1 MISLGEKYDLNFY
14 KLGGTALDFTVFEN
28 KTSKKKPKMSKVKS
42 ITLIV
47 IILLFIVGA
56 MSVSFLTDYIWMDS
70 LGFRNLFTTILGS
83 KVLLAGIGFIVF
95 FVLSAITFFWVRNTY
110 ISHLKHEQLPPI
122 ILEKKK
128 SSAIVFGISI
138 VIGFIGSSLVQ
149 GIGWEPLLKFINQAS
164 FNIKDPHFNM
174 DISFYMY
181 TLPVLKIMLNLLLS
195 LAIFFFLLE
204 VGFYSVFGIYRK
216 SRKAQI
222 HMGVTLGF
230 VGILLAGLH
239 LLAPYETL
247 LTNKVNI
254 FQESAVYGLSYT
266 DQLINIPKAYVLA
279 AVALIGTIWM
289 IIAMNRGKILSMA
302 IPIVAYVVLVVVG
315 QLASV
320 VVQSF
325 VVSPNEFSKEQPY
338 LAHNLEYTR
347 SAYKLSGIEE
357 QEHPVNDTL
366 DTAMIERNMK
376 TIENVRINDVRPLE
390 DVYDQTQTIRP
401 YYSFNDVDI
410 DRYMIDGDY
419 EQVFISA
426 RELRTE
432 DLSDQAKTWENLN
445 LRYTHGYGVV
455 MSHVNQVTPQGQPEY
470 MLNNLPPQ
478 GVMEINRPQ
487 IYFGEESY
495 DEIVV
500 NSKKEEFD
508 YPQGGDNA
516 TSRYDAENGIP
527 MTGLNRLLFAIDT
540 ANFRMLVSDQINSD
554 SLMLHTRNIMDR
566 VDRIAPFFS
575 YDEDPYIFVRDDGS
589 LAWMID
595 AYLTE
600 EHYPYAEPY
609 SDGGENYIRNS
620 VKVVVDAY
628 TGATDFYVVDPSD
641 PLLQTYLNIFPD
653 LFTEEIPEDVQ
664 AHFRYPEKLFKVQ
677 SSIYG
682 TYHMSNLEVFYNRE
696 DVWEIPTEKYYNE
709 DVEMDPYFV
718 TMKLPDYEEEEF
730 ILMQPFTPRN
740 RQNMIAW
747 MGVRNDG
754 EHYGEMF
761 VYRFPKQKNV
771 YGPQQIENRINQD
784 SVISQQLN
792 LWSQGGSEVIRG
804 NLLAIPIEDTIVY
817 VEPIYIESS
826 NETSLPEVKQVVV
839 AYGDYIVME
848 ESFEK
853 ALARILGIVDPGSK
867 PNDDGN
873 PAKPDEG
880 TEDGEDT
887 DPIVNAE
894 ETLVEVS
901 KLFDEYQL
909 ALSQGEWQKAA
920 ELMTEIETILEGL
933 Q

>member
-1 MISLGEKYDLNFY
+1 M
-14 KLGGTALDFTVFEN
+14 DFTVFEN
-28 KTSKKKPKMSKVKS
+28 KTSKKKPRMSKAKS

-56 MSVSFLTDYIWMDS
+56 LSVSFITDFIWMDS
-70 LGFRNLFTTILGS
+70 LGFRDLFTTILGS

-95 FVLSAITFFWVRNTY
+95 LVLSMITFFWVRSTY
-110 ISHLKHEQLPPI
+110 IGHLKQEQLPPI

-128 SSAIVFGISI
+128 SSAIIFGISM
-138 VIGFIGSSLVQ
+138 VIGLFGSSLVQ
-149 GIGWEPLLKFINQAS
+149 GIGWEPLLKFLNQAS
-164 FNIKDPHFNM
+164 FNITDPYFNM

-195 LAIFFFLLE
+195 LGIFFFLLE
-204 VGFYSVFGIYRK
+204 AGFYSVFGIYRK
-216 SRKAQI
+216 SKKAQI

-230 VGILLAGLH
+230 IGLLLAGLH
-239 LLAPYETL
+239 VLAPYETIL
-247 LTNKVNI
+247 SNKVNI

-279 AVALIGTIWM
+279 AVAVIGTIWM
-289 IIAMNRGKILSMA
+289 IVSMNRGKILSMA
-302 IPIVAYVVLVVVG
+302 MPIVAYVVLVIVG

-320 VVQSF
+320 AVQSF
-325 VVSPNEFSKEQPY
+325 VVSPNEFSKEEPY

-347 SAYKLSGIEE
+347 AAYKILGIEE
-357 QEHPVNDTL
+357 QEHPVNDSL

-401 YYSFNDVDI
+401 YYAFNDVDI
-410 DRYMIDGDY
+410 DRYQIDGDY

-432 DLSDQAKTWENLN
+432 DLSEQAKTWENLN

-455 MSHVNQVTPQGQPEY
+455 MSHVNQVTPQGQPKY

-478 GVMEINRPQ
+478 GVMDVNRPQ

-516 TSRYDAENGIP
+516 TSRYEAENGIP
-527 MTGLNRLLFAIDT
+527 MTGLNRLLFALDT
-540 ANFRMLVSDQINSD
+540 ANFRMLVSDQISSD
-554 SLMLHTRNIMDR
+554 SLLLHTRNIMDR
-566 VDRIAPFFS
+566 VDRIAPFFT
-575 YDEDPYIFVRDDGS
+575 YDEDPYIFIREDGS

-609 SDGGENYIRNS
+609 SDSGANYIRNS

-628 TGATDFYVVDPSD
+628 TGEVDFYVVDPSD
-641 PLLQTYLNIFPD
+641 PLLKTYQNMFPS
-653 LFTEEIPEDVQ
+653 LFEEEIPEDIR
-664 AHFRYPEKLFKVQ
+664 AHFRYPEMLFKVQ

-696 DVWEIPTEKYYNE
+696 DVWQIPTEKYYNE

-718 TMKLPDYEEEEF
+718 TMKLPEYEEEEF

-804 NLLAIPIEDTIVY
+804 NLLAIPIEDTILY

-839 AYGDYIVME
+839 AYSDYIVME

-853 ALARILGIVDPGSK
+853 ALARILELVDPDSK
-867 PNDDGN
+867 PNNEPNDSQED
-873 PAKPDEG
+873 

-887 DPIVNAE
+887 EPILNAE
-894 ETLVEVS
+894 DTLIEVS
-901 KLFDEYQL
+901 ELFDAYQE
-909 ALSQGEWQKAA
+909 ALSQGEWQKAG

-933 Q
+933 E

>member
-1 MISLGEKYDLNFY
+1 
-14 KLGGTALDFTVFEN
+14 
-28 KTSKKKPKMSKVKS
+28 MSKAKS
-42 ITLIV
+42 ITLLV
-47 IILLFIVGA
+47 IILLVIVGA
-56 MSVSFLTDYIWMDS
+56 LSVSFITDFIWMDS
-70 LGFRNLFTTILGS
+70 LGFRDIFTTILGS

-95 FVLSAITFFWVRNTY
+95 LVLSAITFFWVRSTY
-110 ISHLKHEQLPPI
+110 ISHLKQEQLPPI

-128 SSAIVFGISI
+128 SSFIIFGVSI
-138 VIGFIGSSLVQ
+138 VIGLFGSALVQ
-149 GIGWEPLLKFINQAS
+149 GIGWEPLLKFLNQAS
-164 FNIKDPHFNM
+164 FDIADPYFNM

-181 TLPVLKIMLNLLLS
+181 TLPVLKIILNLLLS

-204 VGFYSVFGIYRK
+204 AGFYSVFGIYRK

-222 HMGVTLGF
+222 HLGITLGF
-230 VGILLAGLH
+230 VGLLLAGLH
-239 LLAPYETL
+239 LLAPYETI

-279 AVALIGTIWM
+279 VVAVIGTIWM
-289 IIAMNRGKILSMA
+289 IVSMNRGKILSMA
-302 IPIVAYVVLVVVG
+302 MPIVAYVVLVIVG
-315 QLASV
+315 QVASV

-347 SAYKLSGIEE
+347 AAYKLSGIEE

-366 DTAMIERNMK
+366 DTAMIDRNMK

-401 YYSFNDVDI
+401 YYTFNDVDI
-410 DRYMIDGDY
+410 DRYQIDGDY

-426 RELRTE
+426 RELKTE

-455 MSHVNQVTPQGQPEY
+455 MSHVNQVTPQGQPKY

-478 GVMEINRPQ
+478 GVMDVNRPQ

-516 TSRYDAENGIP
+516 TSRYEAEIGIP

-540 ANFRMLVSDQINSD
+540 TNFRLLVSDQITD
-554 SLMLHTRNIMDR
+554 ESLLLHTRNIMDR
-566 VDRIAPFFS
+566 VERIAPFFT
-575 YDEDPYIFVRDDGS
+575 YDEDPYIFIREDGS

-609 SDGGENYIRNS
+609 SDSGENYIRNS

-628 TGATDFYVVDPSD
+628 TGALDFYVVDSSD
-641 PLLQTYLNIFPD
+641 PLLQTYQNMFPS
-653 LFTEEIPEDVQ
+653 LFEEEIPEDIR
-664 AHFRYPEKLFKVQ
+664 AHFRYPEMLFKVQ

-718 TMKLPDYEEEEF
+718 TMKLPDYEDEEF

-754 EHYGEMF
+754 DQYGEMF

-804 NLLAIPIEDTIVY
+804 NLLAIPIEDTILY

-839 AYGDYIVME
+839 AYSDYIVME

-853 ALARILGIVDPGSK
+853 ALARILELVDPDSK
-867 PNDDGN
+867 PKDDGQLVE
-873 PAKPDEG
+873 PDDT

-887 DPIVNAE
+887 DPIMNAE
-894 ETLVEVS
+894 DTLVEVS
-901 KLFDEYQL
+901 ELFDAYQS

-920 ELMTEIETILEGL
+920 ELMTEIEIILEGL